1 MNRIRFFL
9 ALACLTMGANLR
21 GQIISFEESNALNAW
36 SCMKGTVTISSAK
49 VKVGDAALC
58 WNVQP
63 GSVLTAEN
71 LSPLK
76 TVSTKS
82 KGGINLWIYNS
93 TAMEDVM
100 QIGFYNTSGV
110 KKCKLDFRMNFVG
123 WRCLWAC
130 FAEDMG
136 HDRTQLATM
145 KFEMP
150 AGASG
155 MVYLD
160 YIEFVATSSWQRMP
174 DFQSCVIK
182 GDNTYLTSRETP
194 SPIPVAVTDEQEE
207 AVRLINE
214 RLENWYLGTGKYA
227 SDDIYKKRKI
237 AVNSWM
243 SAGRRNA
250 PTIHANGTV
259 DKSGL
264 FSLGFDGKS
273 VDGVKLKTFRNI
285 NESCL
290 LQLAFDYRI
299 NNNSASLN
307 KAKEIYAWYY
317 DQGWADGSALGTLYL
332 EMLRS
337 SGFYH
342 SVFLLRNQLSE
353 GEQRRITEAQHW
365 YTRLGDAYNTPQ
377 TPGELADYIRSL
389 AIPKLHAILMM
400 SDKQQQVASLL
411 SYCNYLNNAFAYAP
425 GFAGSFKPDG
435 SGYHHRGTYLSA
447 YYPQV
452 VYVASM
458 LYYLLHDTPFRL
470 DDEIYDILRNALL
483 SYRFICGEYAVPG
496 GTGGRFPEGTEVLHT
511 LLPAYAYLMMS
522 SETID
527 VELQGAFLRLWA
539 PDHGSV
545 NAYLAKTATDICY
558 TRSLGEVELLLDAA
572 SKGGEAEANL
582 TGTKFMPYSGL
593 LVHRQPEWMLT
604 IKGFSKYIWDYESSS
619 SENVY
624 GRYLSYGHVEYT
636 DLQNSRSTLQP
647 KEWDWT
653 HLPGTTAKQVSKE
666 ELHFSTVG
674 DKHRNFSDQSFLGG
688 IAFDNSISMFTNRI
702 HDNAIDKTFYA
713 DKSFFVFGNVVY
725 CMGSGIKSGSAVA
738 EVHTTLY
745 QNLKGEGNKEVQQ
758 PDATSIY
765 DNWGNLF
772 LIHQGSPVLS
782 ENEKFAMGY
791 INHGKAANNALYA
804 YTWLIKPQEG
814 QPEAYKNDSPFEVLK
829 QNEEGHV
836 LWHKQQKIV
845 MASLFKKGDVAGC
858 KHIRY
863 VNKPMMIVLK
873 EGNGVLDIAF
883 SNPDMDRESASNNNS
898 LTDAIVNMPGR
909 ISEISFRIEGEYR
922 NVVADS
928 PVSVTAENGMTTV
941 SYPESKNAE
950 TYRVSLIDGTT
961 GLEATSSIEK
971 IGIYKEAAGYRITT
985 GGLPAFVS
993 VSDVSGRVV
1002 KTIHSNGEGFLLPLE
1017 GLPRTMSMV
1026 KVTTRDETVVKKIV
1040 YANQ

>member
-1 MNRIRFFL
+1 MNRIKFFFFFVF
-9 ALACLTMGANLR
+9 LTVTFGLQ
-21 GQIISFEESNALNAW
+21 GQVISFEEDDALNAW
-36 SCMKGTVTISSAK
+36 KCTKGTVTISSAK

-58 WNVQP
+58 WNIEP

-71 LSPLK
+71 LTSLK

-82 KGGINLWIYNS
+82 KGGVNLWIYS
-93 TAMEDVM
+93 SKAMDDVM
-100 QIGFYNTSGV
+100 QIGFYNASGV

-130 FAEDMG
+130 FTEDMG
-136 HDRTQLATM
+136 HDHTQLTTM

-155 MVYLD
+155 TVYLD

-174 DFQSCVIK
+174 DYQNRTIK
-182 GDNTYLTSRETP
+182 GDESYLTSREISVP
-194 SPIPVAVTDEQEE
+194 SSVGVTDEQEE
-207 AVRLINE
+207 AIRVISK
-214 RLENWYLGTGKYA
+214 RLENWYLGTGRYT
-227 SDDIYKKRKI
+227 SNDIYKKRKT

-243 SAGRRNA
+243 STGRRNA
-250 PTIHANGTV
+250 PTIDENGTV

-273 VDGVKLKTFRNI
+273 VDGVNLKTFKNI

-299 NNNSASLN
+299 NNNSASLD
-307 KAKEIYAWYY
+307 KAKKIYEWYY

-342 SVFLLRNQLSE
+342 SVFLLRDQLSE
-353 GEQRRITEAQHW
+353 EESKHITEAQHW
-365 YTRLGDAYNTPQ
+365 YTRLGDAFIVPE

-389 AIPKLHAILMM
+389 AVPKLHAILMM
-400 SDKQQQVASLL
+400 TDKYQQIASME
-411 SYCNYLNNAFAYAP
+411 SYCKYLNNAFSYAP

-458 LYYLLHDTPFRL
+458 LYYLLHDTPFQL
-470 DDEIYDILRNALL
+470 DNEIYDILRNALL
-483 SYRFICGEYAVPG
+483 SYRFFCGEYAVPG
-496 GTGGRFPEGTEVLHT
+496 STCGRFPEGAEVLHT
-511 LLPAYAYLMMS
+511 LIPAYAYLVMS
-522 SETID
+522 SGELDT
-527 VELQGAFLRLWA
+527 ELQAAFLRLWK
-539 PDHGSV
+539 PEHSLV
-545 NAYLAKTATDICY
+545 SAYLAKTAVDICY

-572 SKGGEAEANL
+572 SKGGDAETNL
-582 TGTKFMPYSGL
+582 AGTKFMPYSGL
-593 LVHRQPEWMLT
+593 LVYRQPEWMFT
-604 IKGFSKYIWDYESSS
+604 IKGFSKYIWDYESSN

-636 DLQNSRSTLQP
+636 DLQNGQSTLRP

-653 HLPGTTAKQVSKE
+653 HLPGTTAKQLSDN

-688 IAFDNSISMFTNRI
+688 IAFDKNTSLFTNRM

-725 CMGSGIKSGSAVA
+725 CMGSGIKSGSADV

-745 QNLKGEGNKEVQQ
+745 QNLKGENSKAVQR
-758 PDATSIY
+758 PDEKTVY

-772 LIHQGSPVLS
+772 LIHQGNLSLS
-782 ENEKFAMGY
+782 ENEKFDLGY
-791 INHGKAANNALYA
+791 INHGKGASNALYA
-804 YTWLIKPQEG
+804 YTWLIKPEEG
-814 QPEAYKNDSPFEVLK
+814 QSDVYRNNSPFEVLK

-836 LWHKQQKIV
+836 LWHRQQKV
-845 MASLFKKGDVAGC
+845 LMASIFKKGDVTGC

-873 EGNGVLDIAF
+873 EDNGMLDVAF
-883 SNPDMDRESASNNNS
+883 TNPDMDRESASNNNA
-898 LTDAIVNMPGR
+898 LTDAMVNMPGR
-909 ISEISFRIEGEYR
+909 ISEISFRIDGEYR
-922 NVVADS
+922 NTDVDS
-928 PVSVTAENGMTTV
+928 PVKVTSENGVTTV
-941 SYPESKNAE
+941 TYSESGNGE
-950 TYRVSLIDGTT
+950 TYRVLLTNKAT
-961 GLEATSSIEK
+961 GLEVISSKEK
-971 IGIYKEAAGYRITT
+971 IEIYKEATGYCIVT
-985 GGLPAFVS
+985 GGIPAAVS
-993 VSDVSGRVV
+993 VLDVNGRVV
-1002 KTIHSNGEGFLLPLE
+1002 KTIYGHGENLTLPLDDYPH
-1017 GLPRTMSMV
+1017 GVLMI
-1026 KVTTRDETVVKKIV
+1026 KVTTREEVVVKKIIF
-1040 YANQ
+1040 